1 MNIET
6 AKLYVSAR
14 VTATLTGVPV
24 LKVTNTR
31 DILPEH
37 VTLSYVYATVEEQT
51 VWVCRSAR
59 VGGHRVLKP
68 APDGSQRLGQ
78 EVHSGELYSSLPL
91 GLEDLKSNREV
102 PTWLRDLIVLSR
114 PDGNIELP
122 GA

>member
-59 VGGHRVLKP
+59 VRGAPRPEARAGRVTASGP
-68 APDGSQRLGQ
+68 GSPFRRAVQLA
-78 EVHSGELYSSLPL
+78 SP
-91 GLEDLKSNREV
+91 
-102 PTWLRDLIVLSR
+102 R
-114 PDGNIELP
+114 PGRP
-122 GA
+122 QVQP